1 MIAKSLSNQSGFSL
15 VEIMIVVTILGI
27 LASIAY
33 PSYQRYVIKTKRVD
47 MMSEMQNIASQI
59 QSRKLAQGRFSNDLV
74 TGLGGDYPDD
84 NPVYTVT
91 FSPNPL
97 TSSWKIT
104 ATPKTDKQMK
114 NDGTLTLNYQGVK
127 CRAEACGIGEEW
139 N

>member
-1 MIAKSLSNQSGFSL
+1 MIALKFHKGFTL

-27 LASIAY
+27 LAAIAY

-59 QSRKLAQGRFSNDLV
+59 QSRKLAQGRFSNDLI

-84 NPVYTVT
+84 NPIYTVT

-97 TSSWKIT
+97 TSSWQIT

-127 CRAEACGIGEEW
+127 CRKTACGMDDEW

>member
-1 MIAKSLSNQSGFSL
+1 MIALKFHKGFTL
-15 VEIMIVVTILGI
+15 VEIMIVVAIIGI

-33 PSYQRYVIKTKRVD
+33 PSYDRYVIKTKRVD
-47 MMSEMQNIASQI
+47 MMSEMQNIAGQI
-59 QSRKLAQGRFSNDLV
+59 QSRKLAQGRFSNDLIA
-74 TGLGGDYPDD
+74 GLGGDYPDD

-97 TSSWKIT
+97 TSSWQII

-127 CRAEACGIGEEW
+127 CRAEVCGMGEEW